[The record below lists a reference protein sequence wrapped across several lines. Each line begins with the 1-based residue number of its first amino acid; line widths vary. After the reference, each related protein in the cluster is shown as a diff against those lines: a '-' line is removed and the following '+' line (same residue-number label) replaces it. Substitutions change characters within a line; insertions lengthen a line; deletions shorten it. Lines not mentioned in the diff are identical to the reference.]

1 VWNPFFVCQELID
14 VLAVRAKEVLAIP
27 YSNHHGIEFIR
38 IERKKQTGKTD
49 EIEKVLPKPAQD
61 GDPRGFHSAAVTPI
75 LRVEA
80 WSRSLARTPNSKA
93 LTLQNDQG
101 SSDCV

>member
-1 VWNPFFVCQELID
+1 LEIF
-14 VLAVRAKEVLAIP
+14 LAISDP
-27 YSNHHGIEFIR
+27 NNHGVEFIH
-38 IERKKQTGKTD
+38 IERKKETGKTD

-80 WSRSLARTPNSKA
+80 WIRSLASTPNSKA